1 MSSKKI
7 VGSYIF
13 LMMLFSA
20 IYITTFNGTA
30 SLVPPPGMG
39 GMVDV
44 DGIPTAGLAITVENL
59 DNGEY
64 REQITSEDTPGGR
77 VGGYGVCMPAQTG
90 DAVRISCIY
99 DEVTYMNT
107 TIVDLERHVQWLNLS
122 IDTGNPPPD
131 ADVDGI
137 PDYFD
142 NCPDVYNP
150 DQADSDE
157 DGIGD
162 VCDEPDEPEDPPDDP
177 PEDPPDDDP
186 EDPPEDP
193 PVEDPDEQPD
203 DDEQEPEQEWFNITI
218 SVTDNKTAE
227 PISNASVA
235 IYNSTLNAI
244 AENNTNETGNVTF
257 CLEDGNYTVE
267 VTKEG
272 YETRGADITPSDSL
286 IYGLLLNIDSVQN
299 ENNEPGGQLPPTQD
313 AGFPLIIIVI
323 VSIVLLSAGVFFLV
337 YRGKT
342 VKH

>member
-1 MSSKKI
+1 MPSKKNVKKI

-30 SLVPPPGMG
+30 SLEPPPGIWG
-39 GMVDV
+39 IVDV
-44 DGIPTAGLAITVENL
+44 DGIPTGGLFVHVENL
-59 DNGEY
+59 DNGKY
-64 REQITSEDTPGGR
+64 KEQTTAYDNPPHSRAGC
-77 VGGYGVCMPAQTG
+77 YALCLSAHTG
-90 DAVRISCIY
+90 DTIRVSCIY
-99 DEVTYMNT
+99 DEVTYVNT
-107 TIVDLERHVQWLNLS
+107 TVVDLELFDQRLNLS

-131 ADVDGI
+131 ADEDGI

-142 NCPDVYNP
+142 NCPDVHNP

-162 VCDEPDEPEDPPDDP
+162 VCDEPDDPPEDPPDDP

-186 EDPPEDP
+186 EDPPDDP
-193 PVEDPDEQPD
+193 P

-218 SVTDNKTAE
+218 SVMDNKTAE
-227 PISNASVA
+227 PISNASVV

-267 VTKEG
+267 ATKDG
-272 YETRGADITPSDSL
+272 YKTRGAEITPSDSL
-286 IYGLLLNIDSVQN
+286 IYGLLLNVDSVQN
-299 ENNEPGGQLPPTQD
+299 ENNEPGGQFSPTQD
-313 AGFPLIIIVI
+313 AGFPLIIIGI
-323 VSIVLLSAGVFFLV
+323 VSIVLLSAGVFFFL
-337 YRGKT
+337 YRR
-342 VKH
+342 KHTKNNI